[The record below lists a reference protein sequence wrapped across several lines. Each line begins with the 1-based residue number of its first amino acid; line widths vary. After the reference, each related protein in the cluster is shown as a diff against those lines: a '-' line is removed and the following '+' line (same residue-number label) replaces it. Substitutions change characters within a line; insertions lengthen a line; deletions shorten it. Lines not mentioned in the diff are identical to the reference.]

1 MFVDEIKIY
10 ARAGHGGKGCVAFRR
25 ESHVPKGGPSGGDGG
40 RGGHVILEASHD
52 INNLVAQFYKPRLIA
67 DNGAPGMGKDMSGLS
82 GKDLIVKVPCGTLV
96 WRVPRPVEEIVD
108 EPYDGEF
115 DEDDFEEFEE
125 ELDEDDGVLRRQGG
139 VKALEI
145 DLSAES
151 EDEEEEEEVPPPK
164 PKTRIPDTK
173 QLVVDMTED
182 GQQFVLCSGGRGG
195 QGNTHFT
202 TARRQAPRMA
212 QPGEPGDEGEYWFEL
227 RILAEIGLVGYPNA
241 GKSTLLTAVSRA
253 RPKVAP
259 YPFTTL
265 HPQMG
270 IIEFEDYTRLTVC
283 DIPGI
288 IEGAHMNVG
297 LGHAFLRHINRCKA
311 LIILL
316 DMAGTDNREPW
327 DDYEN
332 LLSELR
338 LYDDDLIRRPRFVA
352 ANKMD
357 EDPAAENLAAFKS
370 KYPELDVLPISAA
383 FDVGLEEL
391 ILKARAFVEKVMA
404 EEAAAAEA
412 EAAKL
417 EAEATLAEA
426 DAAAA
431 AEFDAAEALNPAPA
445 DDSSPEGIENH
456 KLPESDTTGRTSG
469 LNL

>member
-10 ARAGHGGKGCVAFRR
+10 ARAGHGGKGCIAFRR

-67 DNGAPGMGKDMSGLS
+67 KNGDPGLGKDMSGPS
-82 GKDLIVKVPCGTLV
+82 GKDLIIKVPCGTLV
-96 WRVPRPVEEIVD
+96 WRVPRPVEEIVE
-108 EPYDGEF
+108 EPVDGEF
-115 DEDDFEEFEE
+115 DDGDDYEAFEEGS
-125 ELDEDDGVLRRQGG
+125 DEDEGVLRQQGD
-139 VKALEI
+139 VKAMEI

-151 EDEEEEEEVPPPK
+151 EDEEEVAELAPRK

-173 QLVVDMTED
+173 QLVVDLTED
-182 GQQFVLCSGGRGG
+182 GQRFVLCNGGRGG

-202 TARRQAPRMA
+202 TARRQAPRIA
-212 QPGEPGDEGEYWFEL
+212 QPGEPGDEGDFWFEL

-327 DDYEN
+327 DDYEK

-338 LYDDDLIRRPRFVA
+338 LYDEELVNRPRFVA

-357 EDPAAENLAAFKS
+357 EDASAENLATFKS

-383 FDVGLEEL
+383 FDVGLDEL
-391 ILKARAFVEKVMA
+391 TLKARAAVEKVMA
-404 EEAAAAEA
+404 EEAAEARA
-412 EAAKL
+412 EAAAL
-417 EAEATLAEA
+417 EAETAIAEA
-426 DAAAA
+426 DAAEA
-431 AEFDAAEALNPAPA
+431 AEIDAAEALSEPPAGETSL
-445 DDSSPEGIENH
+445 SSPEAVEDA
-456 KLPESDTTGRTSG
+456 KLPD
-469 LNL
+469 

>member
-1 MFVDEIKIY
+1 MFIDEIKIY

-40 RGGHVILEASHD
+40 RGGHVILEACHD

-67 DNGAPGMGKDMSGLS
+67 RNGDPGKGKDMSGHS
-82 GKDLIVKVPCGTLV
+82 GADLIIKVPCGTLV
-96 WRVPRPVEEIVD
+96 WRVPPPVEDIVETPID
-108 EPYDGEF
+108 DEF
-115 DEDDFEEFEE
+115 DEEAFDEGEPDGPPAEE
-125 ELDEDDGVLRRQGG
+125 GVMRQEGAAQ
-139 VKALEI
+139 ALEI
-145 DLSAES
+145 DLANEP
-151 EDEEEEEEVPPPK
+151 EDESQEEEVAPPK
-164 PKTRIPDTK
+164 PKTKIPDTK
-173 QLVVDMTED
+173 QLVVDMTTD
-182 GQQFVLCSGGRGG
+182 GQRFVLCGGGRGG

-202 TARRQAPRMA
+202 TSRRQAPRIA
-212 QPGEPGDEGEYWFEL
+212 QPGEPGDEGEFWFEL

-270 IIEFEDYTRLTVC
+270 IMEFDDYTRLTVC

-288 IEGAHMNVG
+288 IEGAPLNVG

-311 LIILL
+311 LVILL

-327 DDYEN
+327 DDYEQ

-338 LYDDDLIRRPRFVA
+338 LYDEGLLERPRFVA

-357 EDPAAENLAAFKS
+357 EDAAPENLETFKS
-370 KYPELDVLPISAA
+370 KYPELDVLPMSAA
-383 FDVGLEEL
+383 FDVGTEEFK
-391 ILKARAFVEKVMA
+391 LKARAAFEKVMDQ
-404 EEAAAAEA
+404 EAATAKAEAAQLEA
-412 EAAKL
+412 EAAQ
-417 EAEATLAEA
+417 AEA

-431 AEFDAAEALNPAPA
+431 AEYDAAKAKIC
-445 DDSSPEGIENH
+445 S
-456 KLPESDTTGRTSG
+456 
-469 LNL
+469 